1 MHRGDWKAP
10 RSIHGSSISPLLV
23 EVAELV
29 IVDRWSSLVASSDG
43 EGGGG
48 GDGDRLVVVLA
59 VGEVTTTAAA
69 AAATLWMDLGD
80 MALAGRWLGREAGKL
95 KEAEEPLR
103 QRRAAS

>member
-1 MHRGDWKAP
+1 M
-10 RSIHGSSISPLLV
+10 
-23 EVAELV
+23 
-29 IVDRWSSLVASSDG
+29 ASSDG

-48 GDGDRLVVVLA
+48 GDGDWLVVVLA
-59 VGEVTTTAAA
+59 VGEVMTTAAAAAA

-80 MALAGRWLGREAGKL
+80 MALAGRGLGRAAGKL